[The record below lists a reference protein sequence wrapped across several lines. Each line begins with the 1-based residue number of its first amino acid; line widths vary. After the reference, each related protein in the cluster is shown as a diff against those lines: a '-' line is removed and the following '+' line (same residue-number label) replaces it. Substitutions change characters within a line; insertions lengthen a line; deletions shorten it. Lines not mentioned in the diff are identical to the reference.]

1 MAAQEEVRGLGPSE
15 DPHRREAT
23 HCNATSASL
32 KHFTWAPRPSAF
44 CCWALL
50 SANTTPHVLV
60 GGPDAGVRPAGPSA
74 AASPPAPRPRPMGR
88 VGPAAPRRRR
98 THFPAG
104 GA

>member
-60 GGPDAGVRPAGPSA
+60 GGPDAGVRPAGP
-74 AASPPAPRPRPMGR
+74 
-88 VGPAAPRRRR
+88 PAAPPPPS
-98 THFPAG
+98 TAG
-104 GA
+104 VSGEGAGKGGGGGGGDEMP